1 MIARRL
7 PLLLLP
13 LLLLLAPCPPASGGR
28 APTPGSSPAL
38 GSSAA
43 GPRQAA
49 ALSAVLSAAL
59 SSIGGSPATAST
71 ASASPSAP
79 ALTAPSSAPAPS
91 HPAPPPPGKA
101 RESYE
106 DSDLAAARAL
116 FAANLQAIRD
126 RNRDAYLACYLDS
139 KGLARTGAS
148 GFELGRAG
156 LAAGLGEGWPDHIDA
171 EDVRLVP
178 VRPGMVYGTYRY
190 RVRYGTREVA
200 GLSERL
206 FVKTPG
212 GWKIAVTTAFEEPP
226 GTPPPAR
233 ALVGA
238 TLIDGS
244 GAPPVAG
251 AVVLLRGGK
260 IECAGPPAACPVP
273 AGADVL
279 DLAGL
284 WIVPGLIDA
293 HVHFS
298 QTGWADGRP
307 DALDVR
313 ASHPYEQVEAGL
325 RLHPERFARSYL
337 CAGVTSVFDV
347 GGYPWTLTL
356 PGWAETNPETPRIAA
371 AGPLLSTRDHWVNLP
386 AERQFIFLRDEA
398 AAREG
403 VRYLVTAGAS
413 AVKVWFIPEKPIP
426 ELEPLVA
433 AAGDEARIRR
443 LPLIVH
449 ATGLAEAK
457 AALRSGARLLVH
469 SVWDLPVDQEFLD
482 LAKRQGAM
490 YCPTLTVIRGYQ
502 RMFESAA
509 SGQPPAVDDPNGC
522 VDPETLAR
530 VAESARVKSPRTAEQ
545 LADSAKRTADRERV
559 GAANLVTV
567 ARAGIPLAMG
577 TDAGNP
583 LTLHGV
589 SVYAEMEAMQRAG
602 LQPREV
608 LLSATRGG
616 AAALGRDK
624 ELGTVEKGKLAD
636 LLVVAADPL
645 ADVANLRRVRY
656 VVRGGVVRS
665 AAELH
670 ALAATPP
677 AAPPKPAG

>member
-7 PLLLLP
+7 RLMVLLIMTSLLSTGGWT
-13 LLLLLAPCPPASGGR
+13 LAA
-28 APTPGSSPAL
+28 
-38 GSSAA
+38 
-43 GPRQAA
+43 
-49 ALSAVLSAAL
+49 
-59 SSIGGSPATAST
+59 
-71 ASASPSAP
+71 SAP
-79 ALTAPSSAPAPS
+79 AKSSKTKASKTKASKRAKRTHAARATHASPAPS
-91 HPAPPPPGKA
+91 
-101 RESYE
+101 
-106 DSDLAAARAL
+106 DVAAARAV
-116 FAANLQAIRD
+116 FEANLEAI
-126 RNRDAYLACYLDS
+126 RNRDGRAYLACYLDS
-139 KGLARTGAS
+139 TNLPRTGPD

-156 LAAGLGEGWPDHIDA
+156 LAADLGKAWPDHIDA
-171 EDVRLVP
+171 ADLRLVAL
-178 VRPGMVYGTYRY
+178 RPGLVYGTYRY
-190 RVRYGTREVA
+190 RVRYGAQEVA

-206 FVKTPG
+206 FVKTAS
-212 GWKIAVTTAFEEPP
+212 GWKITATTAFQEPP

-238 TLIDGS
+238 TLIDGT

-260 IECAGPPAACPVP
+260 IECAGARAACPVP
-273 AGADVL
+273 AGTDVL
-279 DLAGL
+279 DVSGL
-284 WIVPGLIDA
+284 WIVPGVIDA

-313 ASHPYEQVEAGL
+313 AKHPYDQVEAGL
-325 RLHPERFARSYL
+325 RLHPERFGRSYL

-347 GGYPWTLTL
+347 GGYPWTLAL
-356 PGWAETNPETPRIAA
+356 PAWAESDPEVPRIAA

-403 VRYLVTAGAS
+403 VRYLANEGAA

-426 ELEPLVA
+426 ELEPLVT
-433 AAGDEARIRR
+433 AAGDEARLRR

-457 AALRSGARLLVH
+457 AALRAGAHVLVH
-469 SVWDLPVDQEFLD
+469 SVWDVPVDQEFLD
-482 LAKRQGAM
+482 LAKRQGTF
-490 YCPTLTVIRGYQ
+490 YCPTLTVMRGYQ

-509 SGQPPAVDDPNGC
+509 SRQPPAVDDPNGC

-530 VAESARVKSPRTAEQ
+530 IAETAGLESSRTAEQ
-545 LADSAKRTADRERV
+545 LATSAQRTGERERV
-559 GAANLVTV
+559 AAANLVTV
-567 ARAGIPLAMG
+567 ARAGIPVAMG

-602 LQPREV
+602 LTPREV
-608 LLSATRGG
+608 LMAATRGG
-616 AAALGRDK
+616 AAAMGRDK
-624 ELGTVEKGKLAD
+624 ELGTIERGKLAD
-636 LLVVAADPL
+636 LLVVAADPQ
-645 ADVANLRRVRY
+645 ADIANLRRLRW

-665 AAELH
+665 LSELH
-670 ALAATPP
+670 ALATTP
-677 AAPPKPAG
+677 AKPPM